1 MNLKEVLEHFEVKSG
16 PNGESG
22 YYECFCPAHKDT
34 HPSLLIKAGES
45 GVQVKCQ
52 RNCRTEDVLAAVGL
66 KMSDLFYE
74 PRKGVTKPTAPKIFS
89 PKPAE
94 LPKAKKPE
102 EAVKRVVDRV
112 YTYTDEQGKTVF
124 EVVRY
129 KPKDFRQRVPD
140 ASQRGGYRWSIKG
153 VRPVI
158 YNLPHVLAAIAA
170 GEAIFV
176 VEGEKDADN
185 LALIGLTGTTCAMGA
200 CKWHKEHS
208 EFLRSADVYII
219 PDNDEPGE
227 QHAQKVAQ
235 QLFGIARS
243 IRILHIKDVCPE
255 LPAKGDVSDMMQ
267 LLGKSETRR
276 LLDKLM
282 TETPEETAPEVSQYE
297 RAVELYDDVPGY
309 CIIDGGIC
317 AMGKESVRKL
327 STFVALPTNIITKDD
342 GVNIEKYFG
351 ISGWTKTGHPL
362 PPVTVRAE
370 EFGGMGWV
378 LKNWDFAANVM
389 PGNTIKEQLRY
400 VMTEVG
406 NQSAVR
412 ETVYTHVGWRKIGGK
427 WAYLHP
433 GGAIGAE
440 GVRVELESALSRYS
454 FDNDLPD
461 DRTVTMALAHNFRD
475 AMALHV
481 SVPLMGIAFLAP
493 LREFLAQAGH
503 TPRFAMWIKGSSGV
517 RKSTATALTLS
528 FFGQFGYSDPLPASF
543 HDTSNSI
550 RRKAFVLKD
559 SLLCVDDYHPETSM
573 QERRKMESL
582 VQSLSRAY
590 GNGDDRGR
598 MTAERKLEGS
608 TPSRGLAIMSGEQT
622 PDIGPSGVARYYI
635 ISVEKDDIAITPEL
649 EVMQGLAKRGYL
661 RKAMSEYIEWLSR
674 RADHLASELPEAY
687 VRLRAQAMKA
697 STGAH
702 GRSAEAVAHVM
713 LGYEMMLRYMVD
725 IGAAQPEQVEEEIR
739 QAWDVVMD
747 NSRRQTEEAKED
759 RPVAMFLSAVLE
771 LLASKQ
777 ATVRDLTMTDSG
789 ATPPSTIGYCDAQ
802 YYYLLPDVAYSRVA
816 RLYSDQGVTFPLG
829 KRALFKQLK
838 DEGILMCD
846 SATNKTTKPKR
857 IGSNVLRLLW
867 LDRVRVDKLSGKV
880 VKAEEEQLSI
890 VEAQDDADNP
900 FL

>member
-1 MNLKEVLEHFEVKSG
+1 
-16 PNGESG
+16 
-22 YYECFCPAHKDT
+22 
-34 HPSLLIKAGES
+34 
-45 GVQVKCQ
+45 
-52 RNCRTEDVLAAVGL
+52 
-66 KMSDLFYE
+66 
-74 PRKGVTKPTAPKIFS
+74 
-89 PKPAE
+89 
-94 LPKAKKPE
+94 
-102 EAVKRVVDRV
+102 
-112 YTYTDEQGKTVF
+112 
-124 EVVRY
+124 
-129 KPKDFRQRVPD
+129 
-140 ASQRGGYRWSIKG
+140 
-153 VRPVI
+153 
-158 YNLPHVLAAIAA
+158 
-170 GEAIFV
+170 
-176 VEGEKDADN
+176 
-185 LALIGLTGTTCAMGA
+185 
-200 CKWHKEHS
+200 
-208 EFLRSADVYII
+208 
-219 PDNDEPGE
+219 
-227 QHAQKVAQ
+227 
-235 QLFGIARS
+235 
-243 IRILHIKDVCPE
+243 
-255 LPAKGDVSDMMQ
+255 
-267 LLGKSETRR
+267 
-276 LLDKLM
+276 
-282 TETPEETAPEVSQYE
+282 
-297 RAVELYDDVPGY
+297 
-309 CIIDGGIC
+309 
-317 AMGKESVRKL
+317 
-327 STFVALPTNIITKDD
+327 
-342 GVNIEKYFG
+342 
-351 ISGWTKTGHPL
+351 
-362 PPVTVRAE
+362 
-370 EFGGMGWV
+370 
-378 LKNWDFAANVM
+378 
-389 PGNTIKEQLRY
+389 
-400 VMTEVG
+400 
-406 NQSAVR
+406 
-412 ETVYTHVGWRKIGGK
+412 
-427 WAYLHP
+427 
-433 GGAIGAE
+433 
-440 GVRVELESALSRYS
+440 
-454 FDNDLPD
+454 
-461 DRTVTMALAHNFRD
+461 
-475 AMALHV
+475 
-481 SVPLMGIAFLAP
+481 
-493 LREFLAQAGH
+493 
-503 TPRFAMWIKGSSGV
+503 
-517 RKSTATALTLS
+517 
-528 FFGQFGYSDPLPASF
+528 
-543 HDTSNSI
+543 
-550 RRKAFVLKD
+550 
-559 SLLCVDDYHPETSM
+559 
-573 QERRKMESL
+573 MESL

-598 MTAERKLEGS
+598 MTAERKLEDS

-649 EVMQGLAKRGYL
+649 EVMQDLAKRGYL